1 MKHTKKRKKRQAK
14 PAKQVAGHNGTATED
29 ATKKATV
36 LESLMEAF
44 VSVSLDEADS
54 AYREANGDPNKAA
67 EILGGLTEVST
78 GCSSSG
84 GGSESASSS
93 SGRSSEGFGQTN
105 FGGNVGGCEK
115 VKMKKKV
122 VVASTGMVGA
132 VLGKDYVR
140 TTPKTER
147 VKGCVDMDAEREDME
162 QFLCGMLGDE
172 CELSMAVV
180 RDCLS
185 PLILLLS
192 MSPRLH
198 EERVDLEHN
207 VSADMTLKRDL
218 SKNGQC
224 RDSTISNEE
233 DMQFLL
239 EASDS
244 IGHLTQLLIHLKT
257 SFRIMCGPLAI
268 AENVEE
274 RLCTFTLARA
284 RSAGAWETCY
294 LLGEKGQLVII
305 PNCFRTYFEAL
316 AGPEAQTPTSPKKSE
331 SELPWTVL
339 ETLFNVPKSSEREP
353 DSMNWRNVVKKMESL
368 GPRFE
373 SCPSGSAE
381 PRQRTGYAEPR
392 QPTPGSDYQEFRKSA
407 TQHWDSMKSC
417 YQKAATAYRNGAREY
432 ASHLSDQG
440 RLHNKM
446 AREADEKA
454 SQDIFEARNKSF
466 ENVITIDLHGQ
477 HVKQAMRLLKL
488 HLIFGAYVRSVQLFR
503 VITGCGSRGVGK
515 SKLKQSVIDLIQ
527 KEGIEWGEENRGT
540 LLIRLGGQTEFSF
553 LDCAS
558 DTE

>member
-14 PAKQVAGHNGTATED
+14 PAKQVAGHNGTAAED

-54 AYREANGDPNKAA
+54 VYREANGDPNKAA

-93 SGRSSEGFGQTN
+93 SGRTSEGFGEAN
-105 FGGNVGGCEK
+105 FGGFVGGCEK

-122 VVASTGMVGA
+122 VVASTGTVGA
-132 VLGKDYVR
+132 VLGKDYLR

-147 VKGCVDMDAEREDME
+147 VKGCGGVDAEREDME

-180 RDCLS
+180 RDVLCEYLLHFGS
-185 PLILLLS
+185 FFVELLLFC
-192 MSPRLH
+192 
-198 EERVDLEHN
+198 

-218 SKNGQC
+218 CRNGQC

-233 DMQFLL
+233 DTQFLL

-244 IGHLTQLLIHLKT
+244 LTDRTSDSTSHLSENELQDNVWSLGH
-257 SFRIMCGPLAI
+257 C
-268 AENVEE
+268 
-274 RLCTFTLARA
+274 
-284 RSAGAWETCY
+284 
-294 LLGEKGQLVII
+294 
-305 PNCFRTYFEAL
+305 RTYFEAL

-339 ETLFNVPKSSEREP
+339 ETLFNVPKSSEPESN
-353 DSMNWRNVVKKMESL
+353 SMNWRNVVKKMESL

-373 SCPSGSAE
+373 SCPPGSAE

-446 AREADEKA
+446 AREADAKA

-503 VITGCGSRGVGK
+503 VITGCGSRGAGK

-527 KEGIEWGEENRGT
+527 KEGIEWREENRGT

-553 LDCAS
+553 LDCES
-558 DTE
+558 DT

>member
-1 MKHTKKRKKRQAK
+1 M
-14 PAKQVAGHNGTATED
+14 KQVAGHNGTATED

-44 VSVSLDEADS
+44 VSVSLNEADS

-67 EILGGLTEVST
+67 EILGGLTEVS
-78 GCSSSG
+78 SG

-93 SGRSSEGFGQTN
+93 SGSSSEGFGEAN
-105 FGGNVGGCEK
+105 FGGFVGGCEK

-122 VVASTGMVGA
+122 VVASTGTVGA

-140 TTPKTER
+140 TTTER
-147 VKGCVDMDAEREDME
+147 VKGCCGMEAEREDME

-180 RDCLS
+180 RD
-185 PLILLLS
+185 
-192 MSPRLH
+192 
-198 EERVDLEHN
+198 
-207 VSADMTLKRDL
+207 VSADMTLKRSKLSVTHSLSNCMQALDSLLELSASRDL

-233 DMQFLL
+233 DTQFLL

-244 IGHLTQLLIHLKT
+244 LTDRTSDSTSHSSDNELQDNVWSLGH
-257 SFRIMCGPLAI
+257 C
-268 AENVEE
+268 
-274 RLCTFTLARA
+274 
-284 RSAGAWETCY
+284 
-294 LLGEKGQLVII
+294 
-305 PNCFRTYFEAL
+305 RTYFEAL
-316 AGPEAQTPTSPKKSE
+316 AGPEAPTPTSPKKSE

-339 ETLFNVPKSSEREP
+339 ETLFNVPKSSECEP

-373 SCPSGSAE
+373 YCPSGSAE
-381 PRQRTGYAEPR
+381 PQQRTGYAEPR

-417 YQKAATAYRNGAREY
+417 YQK
-432 ASHLSDQG
+432 G

-527 KEGIEWGEENRGT
+527 KEGIEWREENRGT